1 MRDKEMFSGYQTE
14 AELIQNMLDAGCAE
28 NIIDGVISCLKNG
41 QTKKG
46 LSLLQEQRA
55 VLLDEIHRNQS
66 CIRYLDEVL
75 CEMQAAFTGSRHLPP
90 NG

>member
-1 MRDKEMFSGYQTE
+1 MFSGYQTE

-28 NIIDGVISCLKNG
+28 NIIDDVMSFLKNG

-55 VLLDEIHRNQS
+55 VLLDDIHRNQS
-66 CIRYLDEVL
+66 CIRFLDEVL
-75 CEMQAAFTGSRHLPP
+75 CEMQAAFTGLRHSPP